1 MRVTD
6 SPTFS
11 IVVPTYNR
19 PEQLAAC
26 LHACTLLDYPS
37 DRFEVIAVDDG
48 GTSPLDHVFARFSG
62 TLPLRLLRQEN
73 SGPAAARN
81 RGALAAKGRFL
92 AFTDDDC
99 APTSD
104 WLRALEAEFDVSPGS
119 AVGGRTINR
128 LSQNVYS
135 TASQVLISYLCAY
148 YNSTPKKA
156 RFCPSSNLAF
166 PAEHFRAI
174 GGFDVTYPRAAAEDR
189 DICERWLYS
198 GSALTYAPDA
208 VVVHSHEL
216 SLRTFLCQHFRYGQG
231 AFYFHR
237 VRSQRRQ
244 MRMRVEPISF
254 YLKMLCYPFA
264 CGQGRRA
271 PLVALLLLIAQI
283 ANGLGFFW
291 NFTTGKMK

>member
-6 SPTFS
+6 GPTFS
-11 IVVPTYNR
+11 IVIPTFNR

-26 LHACTLLDYPS
+26 LQACTLLDYPT

-48 GTSPLDHVFARFSG
+48 GTSPLDQVVARFSG

-73 SGPAAARN
+73 TGPAAARN
-81 RGALAAKGRFL
+81 RGALAARGKIL

-99 APTSD
+99 APACD
-104 WLRALEAEFDVSPGS
+104 WLRALEAEFDVSPDS

-135 TASQVLISYLCAY
+135 TASQLLISYLCLY
-148 YNSTPKKA
+148 YNSVPKKA
-156 RFCPSSNLAF
+156 RFCPSNNLAF
-166 PAEHFRAI
+166 PTGHFRAI

-189 DICERWLYS
+189 EICERWLNCGYR
-198 GSALTYAPDA
+198 LTYAPDA
-208 VVVHSHEL
+208 IVFHSHGL
-216 SLRTFLCQHFRYGQG
+216 SLRTFLRQHFHYGQG

-237 VRSQRRQ
+237 VRSQRRH
-244 MRMRVEPISF
+244 MRMQVEPMSF
-254 YLKMLCYPFA
+254 YLKMLSYPFA

-271 PLVALLLLIAQI
+271 PLVAVLLLISQI
-283 ANGLGFFW
+283 ANALGFFW
-291 NFTTGKMK
+291 NCAKAKMK